1 MLLDNEIYYLSIN
14 TQGNNYRVD
23 LANLEELFFLEY
35 LGLPCGSFINVSTLE
50 GLTKLKSLFLFND
63 NDGEAIDL
71 SKLRSLKRLY
81 IQNSLGK
88 IEGIESLVGLH
99 TLSLQKLKATDLQSL
114 SSLTNLES
122 LELVQSTIESLD
134 GISLLKKLKCLT
146 MFYCSKLSSLKGV
159 EYLSKLEYLKL
170 DTCKALSDYHFLA
183 DAQLLKYLFIGSC
196 GAVNDLKWLHNL
208 KRMNYIGL
216 IDTDVTDGDVSCL
229 LSVPDHRYTNK
240 KHFNYYQNKYGVDI
254 KR

>member
-1 MLLDNEIYYLSIN
+1 
-14 TQGNNYRVD
+14 
-23 LANLEELFFLEY
+23 
-35 LGLPCGSFINVSTLE
+35 
-50 GLTKLKSLFLFND
+50 
-63 NDGEAIDL
+63 
-71 SKLRSLKRLY
+71 
-81 IQNSLGK
+81 
-88 IEGIESLVGLH
+88 
-99 TLSLQKLKATDLQSL
+99 
-114 SSLTNLES
+114 
-122 LELVQSTIESLD
+122 
-134 GISLLKKLKCLT
+134 

-170 DTCKALSDYHFLA
+170 ETCKALSDYHFLA

-196 GAVNDLKWLHNL
+196 GTVNDLKWLHNL